1 MSTCS
6 ICILKKW
13 LIELATWLFK
23 IFLRCRPLKKIFLKF
38 VIILLLFYAF
48 VFLAMNYCG
57 ILVLQPGIEPTL
69 PALGRE
75 VLSIGL
81 LWKFQLLE
89 FLLGNY
95 CDPTCKKRVLAP
107 STC

>member
-1 MSTCS
+1 MF
-6 ICILKKW
+6 I
-13 LIELATWLFK
+13 
-23 IFLRCRPLKKIFLKF
+23 KF
-38 VIILLLFYAF
+38 VIILLLFYAS

-57 ILVLQPGIEPTL
+57 ILVLQPGIKSTPA
-69 PALGRE
+69 ALGRE
-75 VLSIGL
+75 VLTIGL

-95 CDPTCKKRVLAP
+95 RDPTCKKEVLVP